1 MKNMV
6 CFYTRVYFLWLF
18 MHQTYIL
25 SIMFYASKAVCL
37 VRMDVFSSR
46 VFVERRF
53 MDRTQA
59 LLSPTIQAIAAQ
71 LPEPCWTTE
80 ELLEASGD
88 RFSDR
93 LQSMLRRLGVDKR
106 HSVLANYPEVL
117 FAGAEPELAISG
129 STLAVQ
135 SARTC
140 IEKAAI
146 DPGEIGLVLGVTS
159 SPSRLLPSLVC
170 DLFQQM
176 DELRRDTINV
186 SIEYMGCSAI
196 AKAVDVARWF
206 LVSNPDKYVL
216 ICFMDAITP
225 LSPPL
230 PGRYA
235 HFSEVPLDKRQETVN
250 AMHGVLFGDASVAM
264 VLGSHGDGP
273 AFGPIVHLT
282 NDKMEDAE
290 LGTVPDGGSDIPIVK
305 GERREYTL
313 GPDVTPRG
321 TFYAVH
327 TVKEVLAK
335 QEATLHSADKAV
347 KLLMHTG
354 SERILDGLCEQFGV
368 SPDSPA
374 VASSYRI
381 LRDYGNTIGC
391 SVPLMLAD
399 PEPWSE
405 GGALMVAFGLSFSC
419 GAGEITVA
427 QDGWRP

>member
-1 MKNMV
+1 MD
-6 CFYTRVYFLWLF
+6 
-18 MHQTYIL
+18 QTQ
-25 SIMFYASKAVCL
+25 
-37 VRMDVFSSR
+37 
-46 VFVERRF
+46 
-53 MDRTQA
+53 TP
-59 LLSPTIQAIAAQ
+59 LSPTIHAIAAQ

-80 ELLEASGD
+80 ELLEASRD

-93 LQSMLRRLGVDKR
+93 LQDMLRRLGVDKR
-106 HSVLANYPEVL
+106 HSVLANYPSVL

-129 STLAVQ
+129 SALAVQ
-135 SARTC
+135 AARTC

-146 DPGEIGLVLGVTS
+146 DPSEIGLVLGVTS

-176 DELRRDTINV
+176 DEIRRDTMNV

-196 AKAVDVARWF
+196 AKAVEVARWF
-206 LVSNPDKYVL
+206 LVSHPTKYVL

-230 PGRYA
+230 PGNYA
-235 HFSEVPLDKRQETVN
+235 HFSEVSIDERQQTVN

-264 VLGSHGDGP
+264 LLSTHGDGP

-282 NDKMEDAE
+282 NDKAEDAE
-290 LGTVPDGGSDIPIVK
+290 LGTVPDGGSDIPVVK
-305 GERREYTL
+305 GTRREYTL

-321 TFYAVH
+321 TFYAVQ
-327 TVKEVLAK
+327 TVKQLLASRETVLK
-335 QEATLHSADKAV
+335 DSDKAV

-354 SERILDGLCEQFGV
+354 SERILDGLCKQFDV
-368 SPDSPA
+368 SPDSPS

-399 PEPWSE
+399 PTPWPE
-405 GGALMVAFGLSFSC
+405 GEALMVAFGLSFSC
-419 GAGEITVA
+419 GAGEIKVVR
-427 QDGWRP
+427 DGWRP